1 MVFIDDQNLNVY
13 FLLICGKPL
22 NILILVCF
30 VLGILR
36 PTKSHFVACTS
47 NHRILIVMVGVVVQ
61 SLLRLLFSQVIMWM
75 KYKSLVFFL
84 KVLAYVVSII
94 IKLSF
99 IVSFNFNFWCMQV
112 ILVVIL
118 YFCLSMLSR
127 CNVSISAQVF
137 LLILF

>member
-1 MVFIDDQNLNVY
+1 MFFI
-13 FLLICGKPL
+13 FCGKSL

-61 SLLRLLFSQVIMWM
+61 SLLCLLFRQIIMWM

-84 KVLAYVVSII
+84 KVLVYDVVS

-99 IVSFNFNFWCMQV
+99 TVSFNFWCMQV
-112 ILVVIL
+112 ILVVIPYSVFHFYHAATYQFL
-118 YFCLSMLSR
+118 HKSFC
-127 CNVSISAQVF
+127 
-137 LLILF
+137 

>member
-1 MVFIDDQNLNVY
+1 MAIIDDQSLNVY
-13 FLLICGKPL
+13 FLIFCGKSL

-47 NHRILIVMVGVVVQ
+47 NHLILIVMVGVVVQ
-61 SLLRLLFSQVIMWM
+61 SLLFRQIITRM

-84 KVLAYVVSII
+84 KVLVHPRYSFLSI
-94 IKLSF
+94 LS
-99 IVSFNFNFWCMQV
+99 C
-112 ILVVIL
+112 
-118 YFCLSMLSR
+118 Y
-127 CNVSISAQVF
+127 VSISAQVF